1 MSAPAPPLVLLH
13 GWGLSPTVWDA
24 LRNELRAGLDPAT
37 PVLTPALPG
46 HAGAAATAS
55 ATLDAWADAV
65 AAQIPPGATVVGWS
79 LGGMLAL
86 ALATRHPTR
95 VARLALLA
103 STARFVAL
111 DAAPA
116 AGSVPD
122 RGTDPSHPAPAAGSV
137 PDRGTDPNRARFD
150 VLAAAPAAG
159 SVPDRG
165 TDPNRARTDPRHPS
179 RADAWPGLAAATV
192 EAFCCGF
199 ATDPAA
205 TLKRF
210 IALQCLGEPGRKA
223 LQDRLARYLANPAA
237 ADLAA
242 LAQGLDIL
250 ARSDLRAALARIPQ
264 PCLIV
269 HGAHDALMPSEAA
282 WALAAQL
289 ANARVHVLP
298 ACGHALPLSQ
308 TAACA
313 RLINEFIA

>member
-122 RGTDPSHPAPAAGSV
+122 RGTDPSHP
-137 PDRGTDPNRARFD
+137 
-150 VLAAAPAAG
+150 APAAG